1 MEITDV
7 KVIPVDDEKLKA
19 FVSIVFDHCFVVTD
33 IKIINGPKGLFVSMP
48 SKKRKDGTFKDIAH
62 PLNNQMRQYLEEKVL
77 GVYKQQVSS
86 GAPAP
91 PPAPDRRRPPPRA
104 ARPPQRRAPRGSSP
118 RRVGA
123 WPSGKARGFGP
134 RIEGSNPSAPATPR
148 RLEHPVMRRELRIFT
163 GSAHPALGEAIA
175 RYLGVPLGRAHLARF
190 SDGEVWFQIQ
200 DNVRGADVFV
210 VQPTCAPVN
219 ENLME
224 LLVMLDAFKR
234 SSASRLTAV
243 LPYYGY
249 ARQDR
254 KDKPRVPISAKLVAD
269 LLSTAGTDR
278 VLTMDLHAAQ
288 IQGFFDIPVDHLF
301 AAPVI
306 IEHVQKLALPDLTVV
321 SPDAGGVERAR
332 AYAKRLDASLA
343 IVDKRRD
350 QPNVAEVHNV
360 IGDVE
365 GRTALIVD
373 DIVDTAGT
381 LTKVAE
387 AIKAAGAR
395 EVLAS
400 LLPRRAL
407 RARHRADREEPA
419 LQADRHRLHAPR
431 AGEARERQDR
441 GALHRRAARARRS
454 RTSTRRPR

>member
-1 MEITDV
+1 M
-7 KVIPVDDEKLKA
+7 
-19 FVSIVFDHCFVVTD
+19 S
-33 IKIINGPKGLFVSMP
+33 
-48 SKKRKDGTFKDIAH
+48 
-62 PLNNQMRQYLEEKVL
+62 
-77 GVYKQQVSS
+77 
-86 GAPAP
+86 
-91 PPAPDRRRPPPRA
+91 
-104 ARPPQRRAPRGSSP
+104 
-118 RRVGA
+118 
-123 WPSGKARGFGP
+123 
-134 RIEGSNPSAPATPR
+134 
-148 RLEHPVMRRELRIFT
+148 RELRIFT
-163 GSAHPALGEAIA
+163 GSAHPVLGQAIA
-175 RYLGVPLGRAHLARF
+175 RALGVPLGLAHLARF

-210 VQPTCAPVN
+210 VQPTSEPVN

-243 LPYYGY
+243 IPYYGY

-254 KDKPRVPISAKLVAD
+254 KDKPRVPISSKLVAD

-288 IQGFFDIPVDHLF
+288 IQGFFDVPVDHLF

-306 IEHVQKLALPDLTVV
+306 IDYVDRLGLPDLTVV

-332 AYAKRLDASLA
+332 AYAKRLDAALA

-360 IGDVE
+360 IGDVA

-381 LTKVAE
+381 LVQVA
-387 AIKAAGAR
+387 AALKAAGAR

-400 LLPRRAL
+400 ASHAVLSGTATSKIEESAVSRLIVTDSIPARRASPKIVVL
-407 RARHRADREEPA
+407 SIAELLGKAIKNIHEE
-419 LQADRHRLHAPR
+419 
-431 AGEARERQDR
+431 
-441 GALHRRAARARRS
+441 
-454 RTSTRRPR
+454 TSVTSLFV